1 MARELST
8 DPYVP
13 LTGSLPSCATE
24 YEAKA
29 WVRRQRRDMVLY
41 AAIRQTGLAR

>member
-13 LTGSLPSCATE
+13 LTGSLPSRATQMIDGE
-24 YEAKA
+24 
-29 WVRRQRRDMVLY
+29 RRDMALY
-41 AAIRQTGLAR
+41 AAIRQTGDR